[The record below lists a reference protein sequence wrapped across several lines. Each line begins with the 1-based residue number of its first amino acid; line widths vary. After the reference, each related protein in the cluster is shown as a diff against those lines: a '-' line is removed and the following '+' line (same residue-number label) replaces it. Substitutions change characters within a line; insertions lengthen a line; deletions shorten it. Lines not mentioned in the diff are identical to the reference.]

1 MAYWEDSSGYAIC
14 YVSKQAAPKKPEA
27 YRDFSE
33 RKLGVESKNQA

>member
-1 MAYWEDSSGYAIC
+1 MPFFMYQ
-14 YVSKQAAPKKPEA
+14 SKLPPKKPEA